1 MKLLLPLLLLLLRA
15 GITALGIKLRLPPSG
30 SPLNPA
36 ASAPPRSCYVH
47 LPFCR
52 RRCFYCD
59 FSIAVVGDSPKQGVM
74 DRYVETLRREI
85 RATAEAHG
93 PAVAAA
99 GGLETLYFGG
109 GTPSLVPP
117 DLLATVVRELRE
129 GFGPFSPGCEVTLEM
144 DPGTFDAAR
153 LAAKVLGNTATAGP
167 ACAARVRT
175 ALHEHTPV
183 AARAVEAD
191 KIAGFYLGMALEEPG
206 FAANAYEPWSKRH
219 PGADELKGPSRL
231 AARFSHTARGPSF
244 KPRSYL
250 PPLLGG
256 GGGSGGSGS
265 NQQQPPDSARE
276 KELLSTSLRSDQPR
290 PGESELQSRS
300 KQMPSPP
307 KEPKASAG
315 AIGLLPGAIGLLQA
329 AMEKEFPPAGG
340 GGGGGLS
347 RS

>member
-153 LAAKVLGNTATAGP
+153 LASY
-167 ACAARVRT
+167 
-175 ALHEHTPV
+175 V
-183 AARAVEAD
+183 A
-191 KIAGFYLGMALEEPG
+191 
-206 FAANAYEPWSKRH
+206 
-219 PGADELKGPSRL
+219 
-231 AARFSHTARGPSF
+231 
-244 KPRSYL
+244 
-250 PPLLGG
+250 PPLDETGNGGSGG
-256 GGGSGGSGS
+256 GGG
-265 NQQQPPDSARE
+265 E
-276 KELLSTSLRSDQPR
+276 
-290 PGESELQSRS
+290 
-300 KQMPSPP
+300 
-307 KEPKASAG
+307 
-315 AIGLLPGAIGLLQA
+315 
-329 AMEKEFPPAGG
+329 GG
-340 GGGGGLS
+340 GGG
-347 RS
+347 